1 VRAESDLPDVKK
13 EEVKVEL
20 ENGILA
26 LEGERKLEKEEKGK
40 KVHRVERAYGRFVRR
55 FALPTEI
62 DAEKVRAGF
71 KDGVL
76 SLRLPKLAS
85 AKPKTVEVTLN

>member
-1 VRAESDLPDVKK
+1 VKK

>member
-1 VRAESDLPDVKK
+1 MKK